1 MLQNYEGDD
10 GGYDNQ
16 LDLMDEGDYLQ
27 KEREIK
33 ELNDLRIRTLERL
46 VKEKVDII
54 HQQEQELA
62 VFMQDVKGVKSAI
75 TDKDKMLMDY
85 ERRLETSKHVLQQK
99 DAEVSSTKMQL
110 LDLYDQFQEE

>member
-54 HQQEQELA
+54 H
-62 VFMQDVKGVKSAI
+62 
-75 TDKDKMLMDY
+75 
-85 ERRLETSKHVLQQK
+85 
-99 DAEVSSTKMQL
+99 
-110 LDLYDQFQEE
+110 